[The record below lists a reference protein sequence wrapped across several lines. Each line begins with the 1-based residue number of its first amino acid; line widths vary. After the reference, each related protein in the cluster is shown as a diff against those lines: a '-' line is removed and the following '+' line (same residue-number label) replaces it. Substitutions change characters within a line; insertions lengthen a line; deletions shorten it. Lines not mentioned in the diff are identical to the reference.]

1 MSEPGSEK
9 QVSLR
14 PIRIRFITSTPLN
27 VEQGSGTFVG
37 ITCLADALRQL
48 GAQVELVTPTWRL
61 PIYTL
66 QRLLF
71 NWTLGARLTEDCDI
85 TVGFDMDGYRIGR
98 KHVGVH
104 VAALKGVIAD
114 EMRFERGLTRATMRV
129 QAACERLHV
138 QRADAVMTTSRYA
151 AGRIRELYG
160 LGEEPGIVPELIDLK
175 AWEALLAENPA
186 ARAEGKFR
194 VLCVCRFYPRKRL
207 DVLLR
212 AAGLLRPRIPMLEL
226 RMVGG
231 GPEERKLRALAR
243 DLELEGTVVWLGS
256 VSRAELAREYNG
268 CQMFC
273 LPSVQEGFGL
283 VFLEAMASGKPI
295 VAARAAAVPEVVKHG
310 ILVEPDSAAA
320 LAEGIEQLYASP
332 ELCSEL
338 GAKGIE
344 YVKTFDA
351 PVVAGT
357 FLQEL
362 KRVLAEGYA
371 HRSG

>member
-1 MSEPGSEK
+1 MNSG
-9 QVSLR
+9 

-37 ITCLADALRQL
+37 ITCLGDALRLL
-48 GAQVELVTPTWRL
+48 GADVELVTPTWRL
-61 PIYTL
+61 PIYTA
-66 QRLLF
+66 QRLVF
-71 NWTLGARLTEDCDI
+71 NWTLGARLTNDCDI

-98 KHVGVH
+98 EQVGIH

-114 EMRFERGLTRATMRV
+114 EMRFERGLTRATMQV
-129 QAACERLHV
+129 QAACERRHV
-138 QRADAVMTTSRYA
+138 QRADAVVTTSRYS

-160 LGEEPGIVPELIDLK
+160 LRDEPRIVPELIDLK
-175 AWEALLAENPA
+175 AWEAVLAANPA
-186 ARAEGKFR
+186 PEAEDKFR

-212 AAGLLRPRIPMLEL
+212 AAAMLRSRIPTLEL

-231 GPEERKLRALAR
+231 GPDESKLRVLVCDL
-243 DLELEGTVVWLGS
+243 DLEDTVVWVGS

-268 CQMFC
+268 CHIFC

-310 ILVEPDSAAA
+310 ILVEPENAAA
-320 LAEGIEQLYASP
+320 LAEGIEQLYGSP
-332 ELCSEL
+332 ELRGEL
-338 GAKGIE
+338 AVKGRE
-344 YVKTFDA
+344 HVKAFDA
-351 PVVAGT
+351 PVLAGT
-357 FLQEL
+357 FLREL
-362 KRVLAEGYA
+362 EGLLRRRNSP
-371 HRSG
+371 RSG